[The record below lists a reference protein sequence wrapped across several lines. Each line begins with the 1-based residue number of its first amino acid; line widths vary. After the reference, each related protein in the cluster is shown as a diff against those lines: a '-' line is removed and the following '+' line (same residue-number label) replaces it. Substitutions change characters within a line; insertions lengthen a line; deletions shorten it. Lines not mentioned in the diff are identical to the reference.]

1 MVYSMVSGYYT
12 TEHCN
17 SKLREY
23 GYLVILASNSVSLD
37 DFSQFS
43 GTELSYFGTVI
54 EQK

>member
-12 TEHCN
+12 PEHCN

-37 DFSQFS
+37 DFS